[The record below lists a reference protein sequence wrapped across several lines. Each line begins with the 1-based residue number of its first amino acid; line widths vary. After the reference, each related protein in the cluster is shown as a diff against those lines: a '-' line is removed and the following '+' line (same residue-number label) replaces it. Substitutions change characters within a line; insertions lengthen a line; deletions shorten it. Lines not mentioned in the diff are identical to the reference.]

1 MITITARRG
10 RKVGGQCR
18 SSILKT
24 RTGPRRVFADAAEVA
39 ALADLKNK
47 KGHAPMQLRPKAT
60 IFWTE
65 ANGHRVVEVR
75 RPLPVMQILK
85 ARR

>member
-1 MITITARRG
+1 MTHTG

-24 RTGPRRVFADAAEVA
+24 RTSPRRPFADAAEVA
-39 ALADLKNK
+39 ARAE
-47 KGHAPMQLRPKAT
+47 QLRKPANQIVSLRSKAHVT
-60 IFWTE
+60 FTQ
-65 ANGHRVVEVR
+65 AKGHRVVNVT
-75 RPLPVMQILK
+75 RPLPVMQLIK

>member
-1 MITITARRG
+1 MTRSG

-24 RTGPRRVFADAAEVA
+24 RTSPRRTFTDAAEVA
-39 ALADLKNK
+39 ARAEQMRRPANK
-47 KGHAPMQLRPKAT
+47 IVSLSPKARVT
-60 IFWTE
+60 FTQT
-65 ANGHRVVEVR
+65 NGHRVVNVT
-75 RPLPVMQILK
+75 RPLPVMQLIK